1 MKHPWVIRFTF
12 LVSIVLGRW
21 LPHPP
26 NWTPVGG
33 VAITGSKSLGTL
45 QTLMVILT
53 GIWLSD
59 LWINNIMYPSHQF
72 IWLTNGWAYLSLA
85 YTGMVL
91 ISRYVST
98 RVPSAIMSWFLR
110 STLASL
116 VFYVISNFGVWMAS
130 DLYPSTIGGLLAC
143 YAMAIP
149 FLASAWMA
157 DMCFSGI
164 LECITRPA
172 FMRKCVFP
180 FYGPNELANK
190 SPKKSAKKS
199 I

>member
-1 MKHPWVIRFTF
+1 MKNQWVIKFAF
-12 LVSIVLGRW
+12 LISIVLGRC
-21 LPHPP
+21 LPYPP

-45 QTLMVILT
+45 QTLMVILA

-72 IWLTNGWAYLSLA
+72 IWLTNGWAYLSLS

-91 ISRYVST
+91 ISRVISNWVSS
-98 RVPSAIMSWFLR
+98 VIMSWFLR

-116 VFYVISNFGVWMAS
+116 VFYLISNFGVWMAS
-130 DLYPSTIGGLLAC
+130 DLYPSTIGGLWAC

-172 FMRKCVFP
+172 FWGKYVSSFSA
-180 FYGPNELANK
+180 PNE
-190 SPKKSAKKS
+190 SV
-199 I
+199 